1 MNLSKNQDQLFK
13 ELNNIERSQEMK
25 KATYLK
31 LQNRMQK
38 KRSYPL
44 MPAVISVALVA
55 VTCFLVFSFLNDPPE
70 TAGPPTDVE
79 AIEEVLNTQ
88 LNKPEDEF
96 FDIVYAKWQRMEE
109 VYAADTEL
117 TSDPMEGTPELL
129 AYDEYIEKQF
139 KPYFTDNGFDNFKVQ
154 PMDFHYFF
162 AMDNQ
167 RNYEMELLDLDI
179 EQSENTSTN
188 YSFSA
193 EVEYTDPTGGS
204 NVYNLMGKAIV
215 PEKGK
220 IGSIQFTDVDGLQQ
234 QISDDANS

>member
-1 MNLSKNQDQLFK
+1 MNLYKNQDQLFN
-13 ELNNIERSQEMK
+13 ELNTIERSEEMK

-31 LQNRMQK
+31 LQKRIQK
-38 KRSYPL
+38 KRPYPV

-55 VTCFLVFSFLNDPPE
+55 VTFFLVFSFMNDTPE
-70 TAGPPTDVE
+70 TAGSLTDKE
-79 AIEEVLNTQ
+79 AIEEVLTIQ

-96 FDIVYAKWQRMEE
+96 FEVVYAKWQRMEE
-109 VYAADTEL
+109 VYAADTEF

-129 AYDEYIEKQF
+129 AYEEYIEKKF
-139 KPYFTDNGFDNFKVQ
+139 NPYFTMNGFDNFKVQ

-167 RNYEMELLDLDI
+167 RNYEMELLDLKI
-179 EQSENTSTN
+179 EQSENTATN

-193 EVEYTDPTGGS
+193 EIDYTDPNGES
-204 NVYNLMGKAIV
+204 NVYNLTGRAIV
-215 PEKGK
+215 PEQGK

-234 QISDDANS
+234 KISDDSSE

>member
-13 ELNNIERSQEMK
+13 ELNNIERSEEMK

-31 LQNRMQK
+31 LQNRIQK
-38 KRSYPL
+38 KRSYPV
-44 MPAVISVALVA
+44 MPAVISVALIA
-55 VTCFLVFSFLNDPPE
+55 VTCFLVFSFLNITPE
-70 TAGPPTDVE
+70 TAGPPTDKE
-79 AIEEVLNTQ
+79 AIEAVLNTQ

-96 FDIVYAKWQRMEE
+96 FDVVYAKWQRMEE
-109 VYAADTEL
+109 VYASDTEF

-129 AYDEYIEKQF
+129 AYDEYIEKKF
-139 KPYFTDNGFDNFKVQ
+139 KPYFTGNGFENFRVQ

-179 EQSENTSTN
+179 EQSENTAAN

-193 EVEYTDPTGGS
+193 EVEYTDPAGES
-204 NVYNLMGKAIV
+204 DVYNLTGMAIV
-215 PEKGK
+215 PEQGK

-234 QISDDANS
+234 KISDDANS